1 MNSNVVLKTDRVA
14 KVVVPQPVNIATGLD
29 LEKKLMDAV
38 MTGASDKGY
47 LLWRSRRALVVP
59 RSATHKPGFTDAT
72 TYCDAQGWP
81 VITRSTGGEL
91 TPQDPGFINLSM
103 VVKLN
108 KNQLSI
114 KGSYELI
121 CDVMSRWLKKY
132 GIQSEYGSVK
142 GAFCDGDYNLV
153 VDGKKIAGT
162 AQRWQRIRDAKV
174 VSRGGDTALLI
185 HAVILCDGPLQEMWQ
200 ICNQFYEHCELP
212 PFIKDDCHLTLAQL
226 MGQQGEYFVQKVMN
240 DLADV
245 MSHYIDQLNF
255 TDTDSLQI
263 KRA

>member
-1 MNSNVVLKTDRVA
+1 MKTDRIA
-14 KVVVPQPVNIATGLD
+14 KVVVPQPVNITTGLE

-38 MTGASDKGY
+38 MAGTSDKGY

-59 RSATHKPGFTDAT
+59 RSATHKPGFAAAKD
-72 TYCDAQGWP
+72 YCDSKEWP

-103 VVKLN
+103 VVKLD
-108 KNQLSI
+108 KGQLSI

-121 CDVMSRWLKKY
+121 CDAMSRWLSKY
-132 GIQSEYGSVK
+132 GIKSTYGSID

-162 AQRWQRIRDAKV
+162 AQRWQRIRNPDALAQ
-174 VSRGGDTALLI
+174 GGDTALLI
-185 HAVILCDGPLQEMWQ
+185 HAVILCDGPLQQMWQ
-200 ICNQFYEHCELP
+200 ICNEFYEKCELP
-212 PFIKDDCHLTLAQL
+212 PFIRDECHLTLSQL
-226 MGQQGEYFVQKVMN
+226 MGQNGEYFVQKVMN
-240 DLADV
+240 DLADE
-245 MSHYIDQLNF
+245 MSRYIDQLNF
-255 TDTDSLQI
+255 VNAERVVE